1 MVTENRARKYE
12 LRKRA
17 ENMADTRRRIT
28 EAAVALHGSIGPA
41 RTTVAAIAERAGVQ
55 RHTVYRHFPTD
66 EDLFEACTGHYWAL
80 HPWPDRTAWNA
91 IEEPGARL
99 RTALRELYA
108 FYADIEPMMTNVLR
122 DAQVLPIV
130 ERAARS
136 YGEVVDEVAD
146 DLAAAVAPGRALAAA
161 ALRHAVDFATWQGLV
176 RRCGLG
182 PDEAVLLMARM
193 VEAAP
198 ADG

>member
-1 MVTENRARKYE
+1 MVAENRARKYE

-80 HPWPDRTAWNA
+80 HPWPDRTAWYA

-130 ERAARS
+130 ERAAQS
-136 YGEVVDEVAD
+136 YGEVVDAVAD

-176 RRCGLG
+176 RRCRLG